1 MDKITVDTKAQ
12 LDELEKGSA
21 LTFIGCINT
30 DEEIQCYFGW
40 IREKA
45 TLKRERMYII
55 SGKIMN
61 EAYGLT
67 GGNAFRDD
75 LVIFCVKQED
85 IGNPAAIITKRFEL
99 SGHWFDDV
107 VRNLVEAQQE
117 SEG

>member
-1 MDKITVDTKAQ
+1 
-12 LDELEKGSA
+12 
-21 LTFIGCINT
+21 
-30 DEEIQCYFGW
+30 
-40 IREKA
+40 
-45 TLKRERMYII
+45 
-55 SGKIMN
+55 MN

-67 GGNAFRDD
+67 SGNAFQDD